1 MNRPIRRGMCSLE
14 IGIGRMKKRPEVR
27 DKPIFDGWGR
37 MCEGGGALSVELLSG
52 ADSTVVAIS
61 KRILC
66 KRSPCRHSCNFYLCK
81 LASLQV
87 TIFPHFHPVSILRL
101 QTAHPGHFMGTTSHL
116 LQVTSLRSSSHASIS
131 WTVQL
136 TLNGSIT
143 QPELPFRIPVDVQEE
158 AEVFWYL
165 ENYTKSPFDA
175 DRAAKAVRLMKSY
188 TASLIEQ
195 LHLEDV
201 ISGLKFQDSD
211 EDQSILM
218 VDVVETTKDS
228 KGTHS
233 RPSIQRVLWELL
245 EQPSLWSTKVL
256 VRRRLLLPNTP
267 HSTSSTS
274 QTGCL
279 RLWKSLDSPS
289 ESHYS
294 LNVLLV
300 IARDLDPNK
309 PEVDPTIGLKPLI
322 ALQDELR
329 EAVGVKPRLSLEIVR
344 PGTYAA
350 LKKHLQIAT
359 MRHGKGYYHLVHFD
373 MHGVLRTRS
382 ADKSNASSST
392 QYVLLIQQRG
402 RLV

>member
-1 MNRPIRRGMCSLE
+1 
-14 IGIGRMKKRPEVR
+14 
-27 DKPIFDGWGR
+27 
-37 MCEGGGALSVELLSG
+37 
-52 ADSTVVAIS
+52 
-61 KRILC
+61 
-66 KRSPCRHSCNFYLCK
+66 
-81 LASLQV
+81 
-87 TIFPHFHPVSILRL
+87 
-101 QTAHPGHFMGTTSHL
+101 MGTTSHL
-116 LQVTSLRSSSHASIS
+116 LQVTSLPSSSHDSIS
-131 WTVQL
+131 WTIQL
-136 TLNGSIT
+136 TLNGNMT

-175 DRAAKAVRLMKSY
+175 DRAAKAVRLMKKY
-188 TASLIEQ
+188 TASLVEQ

-201 ISGLKFQDSD
+201 ISGLKVQDGD

-218 VDVVETTKDS
+218 LDVVEMREDS
-228 KGTHS
+228 KGIHS
-233 RPSIQRVLWELL
+233 SPSIQRVLWELL

-256 VRRRLLLPNTP
+256 VRRRLALPNTT
-267 HSTSSTS
+267 STPRN
-274 QTGCL
+274 GHL
-279 RLWKSLDSPS
+279 RLWKPFNSPS

-294 LNVLLV
+294 LNLLLV

-309 PEVDPTIGLKPLI
+309 PEVDPTISLKPLI

-350 LKKHLQIAT
+350 LRKHLQIAT

-382 ADKSNASSST
+382 TDKNNASSST
-392 QYVLLIQQRG
+392 QYVLPIKQRECLAQLLQAAYS
-402 RLV
+402 RPIICP

>member
-1 MNRPIRRGMCSLE
+1 MGC
-14 IGIGRMKKRPEVR
+14 
-27 DKPIFDGWGR
+27 F
-37 MCEGGGALSVELLSG
+37 
-52 ADSTVVAIS
+52 
-61 KRILC
+61 
-66 KRSPCRHSCNFYLCK
+66 
-81 LASLQV
+81 QV
-87 TIFPHFHPVSILRL
+87 TILLPRFHQVPRSAFKLLTQII
-101 QTAHPGHFMGTTSHL
+101 FMGNTPHL
-116 LQVTSLRSSSHASIS
+116 LQVTSLPSSSHTSIS

-136 TLNGSIT
+136 TLNGNIT
-143 QPELPFRIPVDVQEE
+143 QPELPFRIPLDVQEE

-165 ENYTKSPFDA
+165 EKYTKFPFDA
-175 DRAAKAVRLMKSY
+175 DRAAKAVRLMEKY
-188 TASLIEQ
+188 AASLFEQ

-201 ISGLKFQDSD
+201 ISGLKLQDGD

-233 RPSIQRVLWELL
+233 PPSIQRVLWELL
-245 EQPSLWSTKVL
+245 EQPSLWSIKVL
-256 VRRRLLLPNTP
+256 VRRRLSLPNTP
-267 HSTSSTS
+267 HRPSTS
-274 QTGCL
+274 QNSHL

-329 EAVGVKPRLSLEIVR
+329 EAVGVKPGLSLEIVR
-344 PGTYAA
+344 PGTFAA
-350 LKKHLQIAT
+350 LRKHLQIAT

-382 ADKSNASSST
+382 TDKSNASSST
-392 QYVLLIQQRG
+392 QYVLPIQQRE
-402 RLV
+402 RLAQLLQAAHSRPIICP